1 MLNNRAKNTALGL
14 AALGLG
20 GYLGYNY
27 GHAPDVI
34 CPTEVRLLPA
44 CGAHDEGPGPS
55 PPPMAALVT
64 VVSTNSTAIISD
76 RMYINA
82 VTDEEQRVPPKAGSL
97 SITLA

>member
-1 MLNNRAKNTALGL
+1 
-14 AALGLG
+14 
-20 GYLGYNY
+20 
-27 GHAPDVI
+27 
-34 CPTEVRLLPA
+34 
-44 CGAHDEGPGPS
+44 
-55 PPPMAALVT
+55 MAALVT

>member
-44 CGAHDEGPGPS
+44 WPGPS